1 MEVATHN
8 YDAAAVLAEE
18 EAEIPTATDVAT
30 EDSVDTD
37 ATAVATVSTSQC
49 AMEHVTIASTCST
62 NTVSQTNLVPLPSSS
77 SIVQPDIFRL
87 LKSIVSLHGNV
98 WFVCLCAFVL
108 RAIKKFKGLRFC
120 YQTPNNVTNCRNV
133 TPSPTKFHSSS
144 FRSLSPRHAVPFPS
158 ADEMSDAKMFLL
170 LASQKENFQNEIRSL
185 SNKRFIAP
193 KSRLRNL
200 KPFLDAD
207 NCLRA
212 EGRLRKSPFDYCLK
226 HSIILDGLNRI
237 IQLFIEFVHSSN
249 GHTRLKQTQHILQ
262 LEYWILSAGSVI

>member
-1 MEVATHN
+1 MYEQLLQLKQVTLFVFQREIIITFNMFHKHSLADQFGPFTIIKLCRSTGHFQTLEV
-8 YDAAAVLAEE
+8 DRFSSWKRLVR
-18 EAEIPTATDVAT
+18 
-30 EDSVDTD
+30 
-37 ATAVATVSTSQC
+37 
-49 AMEHVTIASTCST
+49 VT
-62 NTVSQTNLVPLPSSS
+62 
-77 SIVQPDIFRL
+77 
-87 LKSIVSLHGNV
+87 
-98 WFVCLCAFVL
+98 AFVL

-120 YQTPNNVTNCRNV
+120 YQAPNNVTNCRNV

-158 ADEMSDAKMFLL
+158 ADEMSDAKIILL

-226 HSIILDGLNRI
+226 HSIILDGHNRI